1 MKKAKVLLVISLA
14 VLVAVITGCRKNA
27 SLPVVEVAETPRPQP
42 AQTWTAPDTTAFSAV
57 DLEAE
62 MARKIREN
70 LQVLYFELDRYDLTQ
85 ESLQKLQVA
94 ANFLRQYPQLRIR
107 LDGHAD
113 ERGTTEYNMALGE
126 KRANA
131 ARDALIRLG
140 TERQR
145 METTSFG
152 RERPVNP
159 NCGGNEAC
167 HGLNR
172 RVEYTIIRN

>member
-1 MKKAKVLLVISLA
+1 MKKTKMLLVISLMA
-14 VLVAVITGCRKNA
+14 LAVIFTGCRKNA
-27 SLPVVEVAETPRPQP
+27 AMPVETAPPP
-42 AQTWTAPDTTAFSAV
+42 PPPPVWEAPDTTAFSEV

-62 MARKIREN
+62 FARQVREN
-70 LQVLYFELDRYDLTQ
+70 LQVLYFEYDRYSLTS

-94 ANFLRQYPQLRIR
+94 SAFLRQHAQLRIR

-131 ARDALIRLG
+131 AFDALVRLG
-140 TERQR
+140 IERAR

-152 RERPVNP
+152 RERPANP
-159 NCGGNEAC
+159 NCSGDDAC
-167 HGLNR
+167 HALNR
-172 RVEYTIIRN
+172 RVEYTIIRR